1 MKTASPVYYI
11 NSKNYH
17 ASQELGC
24 RLSSLMR
31 PLSGIKEPPV
41 ILCIGTDRVTGDSL
55 GPFVGTFL
63 AAYTTSRDLPV
74 YGTRNA
80 PVHALNLSDACRQIK
95 KRHPRS
101 PIVAVDASLGTK
113 KHLGYITLGRG
124 SLKPGAG
131 VQKNLTAIGDIFI
144 TGIINTAV
152 PEAQTALQNTRISAV
167 ASLACCIAH
176 GILYACSPAQLVA
189 ASADG
194 LSSAREELP
203 IV

>member
-74 YGTRNA
+74 YGCLSRHQKTFRLYYPWPRQPKTRCRRSEKSHCHRRYLYHRYYQHCCTRGPDSSA
-80 PVHALNLSDACRQIK
+80 EHQDLCCSQLGLLHCPWDPLCLQPCSAGGCLSRWSFFCQGRTAYR
-95 KRHPRS
+95 
-101 PIVAVDASLGTK
+101 
-113 KHLGYITLGRG
+113 ITLPRKPIPLRDTRQNCLQCNS
-124 SLKPGAG
+124 SL
-131 VQKNLTAIGDIFI
+131 
-144 TGIINTAV
+144 
-152 PEAQTALQNTRISAV
+152 
-167 ASLACCIAH
+167 
-176 GILYACSPAQLVA
+176 
-189 ASADG
+189 
-194 LSSAREELP
+194 
-203 IV
+203 